1 MNFLDVLFDL
11 FIMLIIGVFYVL
23 IIIIGG
29 CFIME
34 GMISLGQLVFF
45 IVYIGMLVW
54 LMFVIGCLFNV
65 LECGNVSYDCVNEL
79 LYEKMYIIE

>member
-34 GMISLGQLVFF
+34 GMISLG
-45 IVYIGMLVW
+45 
-54 LMFVIGCLFNV
+54 
-65 LECGNVSYDCVNEL
+65 
-79 LYEKMYIIE
+79 